1 SANEAWSAVQ
11 RTLKST
17 SQWKRLRLRWGSA
30 GSSTSRTSPLGG
42 STALSSTVEPSTYGT
57 SWNSVRWNKPVTPG
71 YRSQSSRIAQSF
83 ERDKPSSSSYYLSSS
98 SVPRREVSAT
108 ADKYL
113 NSAAKTAA
121 NLASLG
127 PSVSSRASR
136 FDATVAD
143 KYRSEARDLISKYTS
158 KERPSSG
165 SGSGGY
171 YSRHFEPQKLS
182 VSQESYTSPR
192 TTSSYTSST
201 LDRDREN
208 SASRYSVGRDYGSY
222 RKSASVTPTRSPLG
236 RYSETRSITSPG
248 PSSAAGAS
256 STHVLKSERPWRQ
269 RMAEGARVRAMHG
282 EDVSASYLASRASRR
297 SSIGR
302 GEADDLTSSISAL
315 RNYVAQPAGY
325 RSRTSS
331 IESRIQGRLSRDHSR
346 ESIGV
351 PMSASLIAAA
361 RKELDEV
368 VDTKAMSRRGVSTQP
383 RDEPIKEE
391 EWREK
396 EKDRRRSARERSEA
410 RILSRQSS
418 VGGVGGVGGESS
430 EEEDVGRDKEEARRR
445 RRASRVRRSRTR
457 DQQSMERASSKQ
469 DGDAIISIDGA
480 AEEVRSPGPLSPKM
494 GGKLSRSASSKKM
507 VPTKKQSIKSPCLVE
522 VGGPSTT
529 VISTPLPSPVAKDSS
544 AAAAA
549 APLSL
554 SAANLS
560 YDEISGDTD
569 EAEDESQYNAVTS
582 FKPAFKPKVKPLKP
596 VPGTWKKDDEKEENI
611 SKNKTIERPS
621 DRADTSFSWKG
632 PLWMSA
638 KKALRV
644 KPKALIKKEKEA
656 AKEALKEAEK
666 KAKEEAKQKK
676 EEEKRL
682 KEEEK
687 RIKEEEK
694 RVSEIK
700 CSVTLESPKERGSVA
715 IEKTMKHTLR
725 DSVSSSKL
733 REKRPKPAS
742 TCLDEVIH
750 SRKKAGAEKCERKW
764 KTKSAPATVSLHC
777 SSSTTSECSL
787 RQSIDRKTKDGEKQ
801 AAAKVHV
808 LSGPIDGV
816 TMSRVR
822 LRVRAAIKDERKRQS
837 LPVFPS
843 VLEIDDEDEKTK
855 RNTVILPEEEEEQ
868 GLSRSNSE
876 RDSRAAIIL
885 NEMRVQHPRR
895 TSQDSSS
902 FLVNDP
908 VTGPLVL
915 PDKSIL
921 EEYVKRKR
929 GKLEE
934 LRGTE
939 GYSSSLDQ
947 SNLSDSF
954 YRCDSPT
961 DSTCSDLL
969 PAPEVRIFTHSP
981 RHSALITSSRRSSCS
996 RLSSVEAATPT
1007 NMLDTLQPVQQSS
1020 PQPAAAF
1027 STPGFLRH
1035 GGKVVTLTAKPL
1047 PFDTPK
1053 TPFEATLQNQ
1063 ANRIRRGEA
1072 SLVHQDSTA
1081 STTSLDEASM
1091 QRTGLVSSFNAS
1103 IAGHA
1108 RPHERY
1114 AAHLPHRSGE
1124 LSGRTSATSIDS
1136 VQSGTLD
1143 AASKHVDNM
1152 IDQARFKHQAHR
1164 SKFKEAIDY
1173 LDNIFED
1180 LKKEVDPSAP
1190 PTANASPGPSR
1201 SVRKTSTTS
1210 LNGGEQLQQSQSQQS
1225 AVKQALQREA
1235 VQKAARNAAAA
1246 AGTQG
1251 NAALTFVPSTS
1262 APSHPSSSNS
1272 LPNRAQ
1278 RHRQQPQPVTT
1289 KEPSPVEL
1297 SIRPVLKRTPPEDFE
1312 VSETVVLPRKTD
1324 KLDFTRRWL
1333 QDDLS
1338 GFTKSPPQMV
1348 EGPNTSMYSD
1358 PDEHSLGS
1366 CSAEVAAIN
1375 NTKQKR
1381 RRDSKPKTDKQPL
1394 QQSQSTEK
1402 KLAPYRPQ
1410 PVYGQPTNGTGFPLD
1425 VSDSSLTVPG
1435 ATNSLSRVA
1444 SYDRLSERLQ
1454 TRHSDVW
1461 RAASQ
1466 EPYQTLGSVRSEDAS
1481 SRPSPSAFQNVPTF
1495 QRGGLRGSIKSLPD
1509 AGLVVKTRNQGHSSS
1524 YQTYYPEPPRD
1535 PAMAIDALVAEL
1547 ELNTD
1552 QNGNATDKRRSFP
1565 TALGT
1570 AGRQQLQHL
1579 QQPQRVVPAASAP
1592 AHQAAMQQMQHQR
1605 YAPQPVRPVQQ
1616 PQPQQQYI
1624 QLKSVAAPSRP
1635 APVLNG
1641 SLGRAKNGH
1650 HHLSSGDQSALDE
1663 VTHMLQTVSEFPAEK
1678 SKKNGEWSSSAPFS
1692 AAPSAAPCSRP
1703 FDTINQER
1711 INPSRVEAIQS
1722 MFESRRG
1729 SVSVQSI
1736 REGFVAG
1743 PGYGSNDWRAGGKK
1757 NSRDEDAYY
1766 DISEYSTSSNPPI
1779 IRPPRPSPPPH
1790 RAAAAAHPTLAAAVR
1805 HSPSGHNQMGAVFQQ
1820 GAPLG
1825 RNGSAGSSQNGGYYS
1840 SNSSCAVGPT
1850 TSYHQSGSSANRRQ
1864 SISSRAPS
1872 IEDEDDGF
1880 YDNIGIYGSMNDD
1893 RRFSRGSELGD
1904 TVSMSSARL
1913 PPSSS
1918 KPTRIGSFLSKLGGR
1933 SSGSAMMRQPG
1944 NAASLVS
1951 LNKVAMEPP
1960 VQQRGTLTKSS
1971 SLSNDPWRKEV
1982 IEGSHGKRGSSTGLG
1997 ARLKNSLFG
2006 SKKRLN

>member
-1 SANEAWSAVQ
+1 
-11 RTLKST
+11 RTKLGPPLSGPTKST
-17 SQWKRLRLRWGSA
+17 SEWKRLRVRWGSA
-30 GSSTSRTSPLGG
+30 GSSTSRTSPLG

-71 YRSQSSRIAQSF
+71 YRSQSSRIAASF
-83 ERDKPSSSSYYLSSS
+83 ERDKPSSSYYLSSS

-113 NSAAKTAA
+113 NSAAKNAA

-136 FDATVAD
+136 FDSTLAD

-158 KERPSSG
+158 KERPSTQASG
-165 SGSGGY
+165 GGY

-182 VSQESYTSPR
+182 VSNEPFTSPR
-192 TTSSYTSST
+192 TTSYGSST
-201 LDRDREN
+201 LDRDRDN
-208 SASRYSVGRDYGSY
+208 SASRYSAGRDYGSY
-222 RKSASVTPTRSPLG
+222 RKSASVTPTRSSG

-248 PSSAAGAS
+248 PSSSTAS
-256 STHVLKSERPWRQ
+256 NTHVLKQERPWRQ

-302 GEADDLTSSISAL
+302 GDADDLSSSISAL

-361 RKELDEV
+361 RKELAEV
-368 VDTKAMSRRGVSTQP
+368 EDTKAMKRQGVSAQP

-396 EKDRRRSARERSEA
+396 EKERKRSMRERSEA

-418 VGGVGGVGGESS
+418 VGGVGGDSS
-430 EEEDVGRDKEEARRR
+430 EEDPLADKEEARRKR
-445 RRASRVRRSRTR
+445 RESRVRRSRTR
-457 DQQSMERASSKQ
+457 DQQSMERTSGKQ
-469 DGDAIISIDGA
+469 DGEITKSPSNG
-480 AEEVRSPGPLSPKM
+480 AEEAPLPSPGPLSPKM
-494 GGKLSRSASSKKM
+494 GGKLSRTASSKKM

-529 VISTPLPSPVAKDSS
+529 VISTPLSSPVVKD

-549 APLSL
+549 VAAPISPA
-554 SAANLS
+554 AANLS
-560 YDEISGDTD
+560 YDEIDGETD
-569 EAEDESQYNAVTS
+569 EADDESQYNAVTS

-611 SKNKTIERPS
+611 SKNKNIERPPAKAEVS
-621 DRADTSFSWKG
+621 LSWKN
-632 PLWMSA
+632 PLWSSA

-644 KPKALIKKEKEA
+644 KPKAVLKKEKEA
-656 AKEALKEAEK
+656 VKEAQKEAEK
-666 KAKEEAKQKK
+666 KAKEDARLKKEEEKMKK
-676 EEEKRL
+676 EEEKRA

-687 RIKEEEK
+687 VKEA
-694 RVSEIK
+694 R
-700 CSVTLESPKERGSVA
+700 CSVTLECPKERGSVA
-715 IEKTMKHTLR
+715 VETKMKHLLKER
-725 DSVSSSKL
+725 VSTNL
-733 REKRPKPAS
+733 REKRPKPVSAS
-742 TCLDEVIH
+742 VDSTLK
-750 SRKKAGAEKCERKW
+750 RKIPAEKCELKW
-764 KTKSAPATVSLHC
+764 KSKSAPTSVSLQC

-787 RQSIDRKTKDGEKQ
+787 RQSIDRKSKEGERQ

-808 LSGPIDGV
+808 LSGPIEGE

-822 LRVRAAIKDERKRQS
+822 LRVRAAIRDEKKRQS
-837 LPVFPS
+837 LPAFPC
-843 VLEIDDEDEKTK
+843 VLEIDDEDEKAR
-855 RNTVILPEEEEEQ
+855 RNTVIIPEEDEDQ

-885 NEMRVQHPRR
+885 NEMRVPRR
-895 TSQDSSS
+895 PSQDSSS

-934 LRGTE
+934 LRE
-939 GYSSSLDQ
+939 GEPLSSSSLEQ
-947 SNLSDSF
+947 AAGLSDSF
-954 YRCDSPT
+954 YRTDSPT

-969 PAPEVRIFTHSP
+969 PAPEVRIYTHSP
-981 RHSALITSSRRSSCS
+981 RHSAHITSSRRSSCS
-996 RLSSVEAATPT
+996 RLSSVEAPTPT
-1007 NMLDTLQPVQQSS
+1007 QMLDTLQPLQQSS
-1020 PQPAAAF
+1020 PQPAAAYN
-1027 STPGFLRH
+1027 TPGFLRH
-1035 GGKVVTLTAKPL
+1035 GGRAVTLTAKPL

-1063 ANRIRRGEA
+1063 ANRIRKA

-1081 STTSLDEASM
+1081 SNTSLDEAAM
-1091 QRTGLVSSFNAS
+1091 QRSGLVSSFNAS
-1103 IAGHA
+1103 IAGHS

-1114 AAHLPHRSGE
+1114 AAHLPHRTGDH
-1124 LSGRTSATSIDS
+1124 SGRTSATSLDS
-1136 VQSGTLD
+1136 VQSGALD

-1190 PTANASPGPSR
+1190 STANASPGSSR
-1201 SVRKTSTTS
+1201 AVRKTSSTS
-1210 LNGGEQLQQSQSQQS
+1210 LNGGEQQPLSQSQQA
-1225 AVKQALQREA
+1225 AVKNALQREA
-1235 VQKAARNAAAA
+1235 MQKAAARNAAGAA
-1246 AGTQG
+1246 V
-1251 NAALTFVPSTS
+1251 NASMSVHLTFVPSTS
-1262 APSHPSSSNS
+1262 APSQSNS

-1278 RHRQQPQPVTT
+1278 RHRQQPVTT
-1289 KEPSPVEL
+1289 KEPSPVEM
-1297 SIRPVLKRTPPEDFE
+1297 SIRPVQKNAPFEDLE
-1312 VSETVVLPRKTD
+1312 VSETLVLPRKTD

-1338 GFTKSPPQMV
+1338 GFTKSPPQLV

-1381 RRDSKPKTDKQPL
+1381 RRESKPKVEKQPL
-1394 QQSQSTEK
+1394 QQPNEK

-1410 PVYGQPTNGTGFPLD
+1410 PVYGQPTNGARFPLE
-1425 VSDSSLTVPG
+1425 VSDSLAVPG
-1435 ATNSLSRVA
+1435 GNNSLSRVA

-1454 TRHSDVW
+1454 SRHSDVW

-1481 SRPSPSAFQNVPTF
+1481 SRPSPSAFQNVPSF

-1509 AGLVVKTRNQGHSSS
+1509 AGLVVKTRHQGQSAHP
-1524 YQTYYPEPPRD
+1524 QAYYPEPPRD

-1565 TALGT
+1565 TALGA
-1570 AGRQQLQHL
+1570 AGRQNLQQLQHV
-1579 QQPQRVVPAASAP
+1579 QQPQRVVPATSAP
-1592 AHQAAMQQMQHQR
+1592 AHQAHMQQMQ
-1605 YAPQPVRPVQQ
+1605 
-1616 PQPQQQYI
+1616 QQQ
-1624 QLKSVAAPSRP
+1624 R
-1635 APVLNG
+1635 
-1641 SLGRAKNGH
+1641 
-1650 HHLSSGDQSALDE
+1650 
-1663 VTHMLQTVSEFPAEK
+1663 
-1678 SKKNGEWSSSAPFS
+1678 W
-1692 AAPSAAPCSRP
+1692 
-1703 FDTINQER
+1703 
-1711 INPSRVEAIQS
+1711 
-1722 MFESRRG
+1722 
-1729 SVSVQSI
+1729 
-1736 REGFVAG
+1736 
-1743 PGYGSNDWRAGGKK
+1743 
-1757 NSRDEDAYY
+1757 
-1766 DISEYSTSSNPPI
+1766 
-1779 IRPPRPSPPPH
+1779 
-1790 RAAAAAHPTLAAAVR
+1790 
-1805 HSPSGHNQMGAVFQQ
+1805 
-1820 GAPLG
+1820 
-1825 RNGSAGSSQNGGYYS
+1825 
-1840 SNSSCAVGPT
+1840 
-1850 TSYHQSGSSANRRQ
+1850 
-1864 SISSRAPS
+1864 
-1872 IEDEDDGF
+1872 
-1880 YDNIGIYGSMNDD
+1880 
-1893 RRFSRGSELGD
+1893 
-1904 TVSMSSARL
+1904 
-1913 PPSSS
+1913 
-1918 KPTRIGSFLSKLGGR
+1918 
-1933 SSGSAMMRQPG
+1933 
-1944 NAASLVS
+1944 
-1951 LNKVAMEPP
+1951 
-1960 VQQRGTLTKSS
+1960 
-1971 SLSNDPWRKEV
+1971 
-1982 IEGSHGKRGSSTGLG
+1982 
-1997 ARLKNSLFG
+1997 
-2006 SKKRLN
+2006 